1 MLRDYQNITLVAL
14 GTIVG
19 HSLCTA
25 LAVLGGSWLASRIS
39 PKHITLGGAALFLL
53 FGFVYLFES
62 WEEYS
67 AAGGEVMAA
76 AAAAGGGGGGGWMPA
91 VTPTPALAG
100 AGAGAAAVVADEA
113 DRLAAVMPM
122 LRR

>member
-1 MLRDYQNITLVAL
+1 MRLSDLVRTVGSSQNITLISL

-25 LAVLGGSWLASRIS
+25 LAVVGGAWLASRIS
-39 PKHITLGGAALFLL
+39 PKHITLGGAALFFI

-67 AAGGEVMAA
+67 TLPVMTVLL
-76 AAAAGGGGGGGWMPA
+76 P
-91 VTPTPALAG
+91 
-100 AGAGAAAVVADEA
+100 AAVVQSDLSSKVGGLQPAVAEA
-113 DRLAAVMPM
+113 LGVPQRG
-122 LRR
+122 